1 VLLVAI
7 AIAVDLHIILA
18 QTYIMTDPTAAS
30 TSTAAGGPSAMSPP
44 ITADPATT
52 ATKPR
57 KRFVGSSSRPAA
69 KKGEGKAR
77 PAPRR
82 VANLIPDEIL
92 NDKDLNEA
100 MKGEL

>member
-1 VLLVAI
+1 MSL
-7 AIAVDLHIILA
+7 
-18 QTYIMTDPTAAS
+18 
-30 TSTAAGGPSAMSPP
+30 STAP
-44 ITADPATT
+44 DPATT
-52 ATKPR
+52 TPKPR

-92 NDKDLNEA
+92 NDKELNAA
-100 MKGEL
+100 MKGELKWIPS